1 MEITQMDGLLD
12 NVLRAIEANGHMN
25 PSWLND
31 KRAEYAKKSRQEV
44 LRWVCLSLD
53 STNIQFAAS
62 AIGVSVDDLR
72 ATGRVLQK
80 T

>member
-1 MEITQMDGLLD
+1 MDGLAE
-12 NVLRAIEANGHMN
+12 NVLNAIEAGGNMDA
-25 PSWLND
+25 SWIAN
-31 KRAEYAKKSRQEV
+31 KRAEYGRESRSEV

-53 STNIQFAAS
+53 SKNIEIAAT